1 MDSQEIEL
9 AKPTNPFNK
18 LPIICDFRL
27 VWCDVICPAW
37 HNSGPQAGGREGR
50 EGVKLHVI
58 QRPIRCY

>member
-18 LPIICDFRL
+18 LPIICAFRL

-50 EGVKLHVI
+50 VKHAKK
-58 QRPIRCY
+58 